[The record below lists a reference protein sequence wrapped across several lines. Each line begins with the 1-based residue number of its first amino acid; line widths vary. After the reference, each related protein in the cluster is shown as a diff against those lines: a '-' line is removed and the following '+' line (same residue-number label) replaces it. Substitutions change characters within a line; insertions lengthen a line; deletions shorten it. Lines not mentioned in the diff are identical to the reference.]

1 MNDTSSDAAERP
13 LHENGMHENGT
24 ADKRAEAAADAIAA
38 MTTDGRSETARARSG
53 LMHELFEALDDI
65 AGVVVALE
73 ADPEHARKAQTLD
86 RAGKRIIDTLVREFS
101 FKSAQVEI
109 LLRELDDVDE
119 AWGTYAQKVARRN
132 ERLGGA
138 VA

>member
-13 LHENGMHENGT
+13 LHENGT

-86 RAGKRIIDTLVREFS
+86 QAGKRIIDTLVREFS